1 MGRAM
6 LTCSME
12 ECTKLLTQLIVM
24 LTSLQEDPTFFQLE
38 NEAQELQQAYDQIR
52 GIAQTV
58 AIT

>member
-1 MGRAM
+1 
-6 LTCSME
+6 ME